1 MISAHYPTRH
11 MAGWELDPAVVM
23 AARLYMGM
31 DEVEATGRLT
41 CHTGDALDPGATVE
55 GGFAGII
62 VDLFADG
69 RVLPQL
75 TTVGPNRIK
84 SVSKCGGFNSNRPGS
99 NRPRVTHSGRLTASF
114 PSLVR
119 RI

>member
-1 MISAHYPTRH
+1 MINAHYPTRH

-31 DEVEATGRLT
+31 EEVEATGRLT

-69 RVLPQL
+69 HVLPQL
-75 TTVGPNRIK
+75 TQVGSYFVLWLGHHLLSMSTN
-84 SVSKCGGFNSNRPGS
+84 FA
-99 NRPRVTHSGRLTASF
+99 L
-114 PSLVR
+114 
-119 RI
+119 

>member
-1 MISAHYPTRH
+1 

-31 DEVEATGRLT
+31 DEVEATGMLT

-62 VDLFADG
+62 VDLFLDG
-69 RVLPQL
+69 HVLPQL
-75 TTVGPNRIK
+75 TQASLELSACSLS
-84 SVSKCGGFNSNRPGS
+84 SVPQDID
-99 NRPRVTHSGRLTASF
+99 VT
-114 PSLVR
+114 
-119 RI
+119 